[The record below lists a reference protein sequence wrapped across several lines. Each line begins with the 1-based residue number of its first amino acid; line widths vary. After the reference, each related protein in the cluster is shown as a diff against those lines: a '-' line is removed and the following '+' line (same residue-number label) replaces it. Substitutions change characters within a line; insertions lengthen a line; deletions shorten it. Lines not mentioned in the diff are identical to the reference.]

1 MNNSYIIIKKGILI
15 ALCALLFTC
24 CNFFSNHRKNGN
36 LSNEN
41 VQSYFPKLATN
52 KNLNMKGDADTL
64 IMKIDGIDYN
74 IFPNGLLSLGSSKT
88 DTIRLTT
95 DMFVEKAFFFKID
108 SSLFLFCEESDNDCG
123 SSEVFNIN
131 LLEKRLKWKAQIYA
145 FNLGQPIIRGDFVYL
160 TTLGFVGKL
169 DLKSGKYAYKYS
181 ELYDNQKYAFN
192 NFDTIIFKD
201 TMTYFL
207 SKRSLAEIFDSI
219 IVNEKNNKMV
229 IKKTITRK

>member
-1 MNNSYIIIKKGILI
+1 M
-15 ALCALLFTC
+15 
-24 CNFFSNHRKNGN
+24 
-36 LSNEN
+36 
-41 VQSYFPKLATN
+41 
-52 KNLNMKGDADTL
+52 
-64 IMKIDGIDYN
+64 IDGIEFN
-74 IFPNGLLSLGSSKT
+74 IFPNGLLNWGSSKT
-88 DTIRLTT
+88 DTVRLTT
-95 DMFVEKAFFFKID
+95 DMFVEKAFYYKND

-131 LLEKRLKWKAQIYA
+131 LQEKRLKWKAQIYA

-207 SKRSLAEIFDSI
+207 SKRSLSEIFDSI
-219 IVNEKNNKMV
+219 IVNEKENKMV
-229 IKKTITRK
+229 IKKTITKK